1 LANAAADYSSSEE
14 VVIRRK
20 PLPKPPAQL
29 SSDTSSEDESEHAR
43 AASLGLRVRAKVNY
57 KEKGMN
63 DIFKSDDEDRESS
76 SLMQVL
82 VSSLSFMSLST
93 MLAFAPSKT
102 LIQSFF
108 HRRRRRR
115 SLTATAIKKE
125 ATPARPAPRAAGVKM
140 TTMLW
145 APKLLVE
152 EVGAP
157 IESTTTMTTMTIAI
171 GLSKMLLLSLLP
183 SGPK

>member
-108 HRRRRRR
+108 HRRR